1 MEMKRSLVFTFAILL
16 LITSGALVSAITG
29 SMGNAKMILYPDV
42 NGWTNTVLEKTILVK
57 NVNDVPINVTLIPDA
72 NATKFVE
79 IIDKSFILQPGE
91 EKKAQ
96 FDVKVRKVGTYNGQI
111 NVFFRPANG
120 TEGGVVLSSNIIV
133 IARKNQGYTDNNTD
147 TPVKNNTNNN
157 TTGDNGSNNGSDIE
171 KPNLLLIWGVGFVVL
186 LLVLLLLLY
195 IWNKKRGRSKK
206 RKNKFKWLKKISS
219 HVY

>member
-1 MEMKRSLVFTFAILL
+1 M
-16 LITSGALVSAITG
+16 
-29 SMGNAKMILYPDV
+29 
-42 NGWTNTVLEKTILVK
+42 
-57 NVNDVPINVTLIPDA
+57 
-72 NATKFVE
+72 
-79 IIDKSFILQPGE
+79 PGE

-206 RKNKFKWLKKISS
+206 RKNKSK
-219 HVY
+219 

>member
-206 RKNKFKWLKKISS
+206 RKNKFK
-219 HVY
+219 

>member
-206 RKNKFKWLKKISS
+206 RKNKSK
-219 HVY
+219 